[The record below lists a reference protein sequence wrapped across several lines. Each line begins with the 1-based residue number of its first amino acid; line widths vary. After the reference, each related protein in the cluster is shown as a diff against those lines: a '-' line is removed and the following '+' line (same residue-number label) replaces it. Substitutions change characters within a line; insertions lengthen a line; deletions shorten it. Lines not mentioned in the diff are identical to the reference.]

1 MQNIIKELDLSF
13 QSSVDYL
20 RIFYD
25 VYMDSQ
31 IIESSTDS
39 QSLKSRIV
47 VQIAHG
53 MVEHK
58 GRYEWVGMQLAQ
70 KGFVVVIN
78 DHRGHGKSIDS
89 THPWGEM
96 KGKTQGLG
104 YAENTMDTESLNKMQ
119 NDDLQNNAK
128 ISNAPQKD
136 TQNLSGFMRAVA
148 DMHKLTTIIK
158 ARFKPTHYVLLGHS
172 MGSLL
177 ARSYLKSYKHELDT
191 LILSGS
197 PAYNP
202 LVGFGQ
208 ALAQMLNVCRLEQW
222 GKHLI
227 NNLSFGSFNKPFLH
241 NEGEDNTKGGFAWL
255 CRDKAIVEAYKADSA
270 CQFIFSLESFIG
282 LFEGMRQVNDMRG
295 LQGENLPLLI
305 ISGSCDSCGDFGAGV
320 EKIAYQYE
328 QCGFN
333 VELIL
338 YEGARHE
345 ILNEINKE
353 QVLSD
358 IICFITKL
366 SKK

>member
-1 MQNIIKELDLSF
+1 MQKNITEEIFIQKDNSF
-13 QSSVDYL
+13 ISAQDGL

-25 VYMDSQ
+25 VYMPSILSEYVAVIQ
-31 IIESSTDS
+31 
-39 QSLKSRIV
+39 V
-47 VQIAHG
+47 AHG

-58 GRYEWVGMQLAQ
+58 GRYEWVGKSLA
-70 KGFVVVIN
+70 KAGFIVAIN
-78 DHRGHGKSIDS
+78 DHRGHGKSIDRY
-89 THPWGEM
+89 HIWGEM
-96 KGKTQGLG
+96 KGS
-104 YAENTMDTESLNKMQ
+104 AQ
-119 NDDLQNNAK
+119 NEANNV
-128 ISNAPQKD
+128 
-136 TQNLSGFMRAVA
+136 SGFDKAVA
-148 DMHKLTTIIK
+148 DMHQLTLLLK
-158 ARFKPTHYVLLGHS
+158 QHFKPQKFVLLGHS

-353 QVLSD
+353 QVLED
-358 IICFITKL
+358 ILNFI
-366 SKK
+366 